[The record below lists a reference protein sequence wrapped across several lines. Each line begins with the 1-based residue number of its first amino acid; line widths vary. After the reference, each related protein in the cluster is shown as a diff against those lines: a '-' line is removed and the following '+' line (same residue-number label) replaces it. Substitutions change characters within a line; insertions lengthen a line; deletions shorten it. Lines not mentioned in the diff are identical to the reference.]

1 MYKNYSRMISHK
13 VQHSIQRFT
22 SKSSIKP
29 FQSIF
34 SMLRRVLHFF
44 SRHFENTNENKF
56 FPNTWF
62 WSTYKNCTT
71 FDKNRPIRV
80 VKRFEK
86 ITFLEKLPQKLVEIF
101 FLIANF
107 FGKINFLCS
116 LSNKIGKSILK
127 NSWVQI
133 FVRFPLASLAFLAID
148 EIWSCE
154 NLQFGR

>member
-1 MYKNYSRMISHK
+1 MLYKNYSRIIFHK

-22 SKSSIKP
+22 LRNNIKP

-34 SMLRRVLHFF
+34 SLLRKVLHFS

-71 FDKNRPIRV
+71 FGKNRLIRV

-86 ITFLEKLPQKLVEIF
+86 ITYLEKLPQKLVEIF
-101 FLIANF
+101 FSIAKF

-116 LSNKIGKSILK
+116 LSNKIGKSILE
-127 NSWVQI
+127 NSRVRI
-133 FVRFPLASLAFLAID
+133 FVRFPLP
-148 EIWSCE
+148 
-154 NLQFGR
+154 